1 MKCNIIEGT
10 YVNKKNKDFA
20 DFMIKCGMILLKAP
34 VIQFP
39 NKIDMYFQGC
49 PPADAH
55 KMMEK
60 GMTTKFEIAKI
71 GEKTWRA
78 IMTCKEIP
86 AMNDVRVSPP
96 DLRLQCLISILN
108 LLP

>member
-1 MKCNIIEGT
+1 MR
-10 YVNKKNKDFA
+10 YV
-20 DFMIKCGMILLKAP
+20 ILLKAP
-34 VIQFP
+34 VMQFQ

-86 AMNDVRVSPP
+86 AMNDVRVSPVAM
-96 DLRLQCLISILN
+96 LKISILN
-108 LLP
+108 LLPQ

>member
-1 MKCNIIEGT
+1 
-10 YVNKKNKDFA
+10 
-20 DFMIKCGMILLKAP
+20 
-34 VIQFP
+34 
-39 NKIDMYFQGC
+39 MYFQGC

-78 IMTCKEIP
+78 ILTCKEVP
-86 AMNDVRVSPP
+86 AMNDVRVSTP
-96 DLRLQCLISILN
+96 DLKLQC
-108 LLP
+108 

>member
-1 MKCNIIEGT
+1 MRYDLVKSSCMQFT
-10 YVNKKNKDFA
+10 YYK
-20 DFMIKCGMILLKAP
+20 IGMY
-34 VIQFP
+34 
-39 NKIDMYFQGC
+39 YFQGC

-78 IMTCKEIP
+78 ILTCKEVP
-86 AMNDVRVSPP
+86 AMNDVRVSAS
-96 DLRLQCLISILN
+96 DLSLQC
-108 LLP
+108 